1 VIDPIYA
8 QHPTHNLSPYIPRV
22 SHTGAAPPG
31 GDYQLFLSLSGGG
44 GKEPPSSDR
53 HGKTNIAHTLRTQKP
68 LTRSHNK

>member
-1 VIDPIYA
+1 
-8 QHPTHNLSPYIPRV
+8 V

-53 HGKTNIAHTLRTQKP
+53 HGKTNIAHKLRTQKP